1 MKLHAGDTLV
11 VASHNR
17 GKVREIVEL
26 LAPFRLHVFGA
37 ADIDIEEPEETEDTF
52 AGNAALKAR
61 WVADRCGHVA
71 LSDDFGLVV
80 NALDGAPG
88 IYSARWAGE
97 NKDFSVAMARVERE
111 LKEKHATDLSA
122 HFISAL
128 ALALPHEPPRIFQG
142 EVHGHLTFPPRGA
155 NGFGYDPIFVANGET
170 QTFGEMDP
178 AKKLAMNHRTRAFE
192 KLVASDVFA
201 P

>member
-1 MKLHAGDTLV
+1 MPGDTLV

-26 LAPFRLHVFGA
+26 LAPFKLHVFGA
-37 ADIDIEEPEETEDTF
+37 ADIDIEEPGETEDTF

-61 WVADRCGHVA
+61 WVADRCGHMA
-71 LSDDFGLVV
+71 LSDDSGLVV

-122 HFISAL
+122 HFVSAL
-128 ALALPHEPPRIFQG
+128 ALALPHESPRIFQG
-142 EVHGHLTFPPRGA
+142 EVHGHLTFPPRGV
-155 NGFGYDPIFVANGET
+155 NGFGYDPIFVPNGET